1 MSAPIP
7 HFELPWK
14 ASTTN
19 RLTFTYPTGGV
30 DYNVDIDAPDA
41 FDDMISVM
49 GEIASQLSGLGVTE
63 IWPVLTETGF
73 VKFRTTDANFDL
85 DLSTAGSEVQA
96 WMGFTTGTFSNVAS
110 ATSDNRYL
118 RAFWPG
124 RALSMTPT
132 LSRSKNLLQAQARA
146 PTGHSYINIVPMS
159 GLPEGFVASRFGV
172 DFLAEAA
179 DFAAV
184 DQVDTPW
191 YRLLSFLSGA
201 REAFNNAF
209 DGGWYSLDD
218 LATSATW
225 TDPDALRERGACE
238 HKFAYFTAFV
248 DSADY
253 LAGAY
258 SVYLTAVEATR
269 SYWWLHPDTS
279 RMTIAKKYDGIR
291 TVWETEF
298 FAFGE
303 AS

>member
-1 MSAPIP
+1 MGLPVP
-7 HFELPWK
+7 HFELPWE

-19 RLTFTYPTGGV
+19 RLTFTYPTGGI
-30 DYNVDIDAPDA
+30 DYNVDIDAPDS
-41 FDDMISVM
+41 FPDTFTLLVD
-49 GEIASQLSGLGVTE
+49 IASQLSVLGVTE
-63 IWPVLTETGF
+63 IWPVVTETGF
-73 VKFRTTDANFDL
+73 VSFLTTDANFDL
-85 DLSTAGSEVQA
+85 ELAAQASEIQA
-96 WMGFTTGTFSNVAS
+96 WLGFTTGTFSNVSS

-124 RALSMTPT
+124 RGLAVPPT

-146 PTGHSYINIVPMS
+146 PTGHSYLNIVPMQ
-159 GLPEGFVASRFGV
+159 GIPEGFVSATFGV
-172 DFLAEAA
+172 DFLATDA
-179 DFAAV
+179 DFTAA

-201 REAFNNAF
+201 REAFNDPY

-218 LATSATW
+218 LETCAAW
-225 TDPDALRERGACE
+225 DAPDALRERGACE
-238 HKFAYFTAFV
+238 HKFAFFSAFV
-248 DSADY
+248 DYADY
-253 LAGAY
+253 QALTY
-258 SVYLTAVEATR
+258 SDYATAVESTR
-269 SYWWLHPDTS
+269 TYWYLHPDTS